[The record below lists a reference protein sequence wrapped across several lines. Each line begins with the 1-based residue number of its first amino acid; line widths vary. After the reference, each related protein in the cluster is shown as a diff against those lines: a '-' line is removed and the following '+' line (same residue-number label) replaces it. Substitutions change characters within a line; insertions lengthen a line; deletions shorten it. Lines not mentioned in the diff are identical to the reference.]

1 VGRISSTLAL
11 SLLIVGC
18 SSEPP
23 TGPGGPAAVIVSP
36 PAISL
41 RQRGAAQLSARVV
54 DARGTELPGEPLTF
68 TSENQDLVT
77 VTPTGLVNSMGPAG
91 STIVTAASGSLHR
104 SVTVTV
110 SQTPSSLEI
119 HSPVVV
125 LPGASR
131 QLAVIVLDATGHPI
145 LDAPVVY
152 SSNAPEISVSS
163 EGLVTGLG
171 QPGTFVVTVTVGEL
185 QRPLQIVV
193 PTHPAG
199 IVAATQPLSFSSW
212 GIAVSPR
219 GVVFITEPATGSPAL
234 VRANLPSFAI
244 SPGPAGMPGGS
255 PLSVGF
261 SSDGAFAYVPAL
273 SPGTLSIINTSL
285 NEIVADVPGLPVNLY
300 GVLVAADD
308 STVYVTADNDSMYVI
323 DPLARKVIASVDLK
337 AVSNQLAL
345 HPTLPHVLA
354 SSFNAAKVIEI
365 DEVTHQVLRTFAI
378 GGHPQGLAV
387 SPDGTEMYVAD
398 EDGRLVVWDLLA
410 NALKQ
415 EIPVPAG
422 AFGLTLTPDAAQIY
436 VAIAGWANGIVQ
448 VYDRHSL
455 ALVGTITT
463 GGSPRRI
470 AFDITGRT
478 AVITDD
484 ASQVHF
490 IN

>member
-91 STIVTAASGSLHR
+91 STIVTAASGSLHG

-219 GVVFITEPATGSPAL
+219 
-234 VRANLPSFAI
+234 
-244 SPGPAGMPGGS
+244 
-255 PLSVGF
+255 
-261 SSDGAFAYVPAL
+261 
-273 SPGTLSIINTSL
+273 
-285 NEIVADVPGLPVNLY
+285 
-300 GVLVAADD
+300 
-308 STVYVTADNDSMYVI
+308 
-323 DPLARKVIASVDLK
+323 
-337 AVSNQLAL
+337 
-345 HPTLPHVLA
+345 
-354 SSFNAAKVIEI
+354 
-365 DEVTHQVLRTFAI
+365 
-378 GGHPQGLAV
+378 
-387 SPDGTEMYVAD
+387 
-398 EDGRLVVWDLLA
+398 
-410 NALKQ
+410 
-415 EIPVPAG
+415 
-422 AFGLTLTPDAAQIY
+422 
-436 VAIAGWANGIVQ
+436 
-448 VYDRHSL
+448 
-455 ALVGTITT
+455 
-463 GGSPRRI
+463 
-470 AFDITGRT
+470 
-478 AVITDD
+478 
-484 ASQVHF
+484 
-490 IN
+490 